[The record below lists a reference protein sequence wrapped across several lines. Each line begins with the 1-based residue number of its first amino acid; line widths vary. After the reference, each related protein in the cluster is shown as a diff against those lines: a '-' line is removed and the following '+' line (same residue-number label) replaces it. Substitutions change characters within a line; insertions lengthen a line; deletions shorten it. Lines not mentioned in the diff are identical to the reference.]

1 MTTIGAGWLKEDK
14 NKSMY
19 ISVKLD
25 DAILPLTITNDKMI
39 SIRPNKN
46 KENNKQPDYYVDLF
60 VPKKQ
65 TSDSEKPENPNSEE
79 FPF

>member
-14 NKSMY
+14 NGEHY
-19 ISVKLD
+19 ISCKIDEAL
-25 DAILPLTITNDKMI
+25 LPLTLTPDKLL

-46 KENNKQPDYYVDLF
+46 KTAGSQQPDYYLDLYI
-60 VPKKQ
+60 PKQ
-65 TSDSEKPENPNSEE
+65 RTETTSESED